1 MKSFHGF
8 KKPTPQLTGRRTAIA
23 SCRSG
28 APLLHGT
35 RRSLLLGCAPVLG
48 TILNVSA
55 IVAGGVAG
63 LATSRTPSPA
73 LERRIK
79 MILGV
84 LTIYVG
90 LKTVWQSI
98 GGPFLSVLGQV
109 AIMLVA
115 LVLGNV
121 IGKSLKLQARLN
133 KLGEHAKHLFS
144 KQGEDAAKP
153 KRFSEG
159 FVTCTI
165 LFCVGP
171 MAIVGSLEDG
181 LTGKIQTLAIK
192 SVMDGLAT
200 LAFVKTFGIGP
211 IFAAIPVLAYQGT
224 ITLAAGL
231 LQGVLN
237 EPGIIA
243 SISATGGLLILC
255 ISVVILDIQRVPL
268 ADYLPSLAVA
278 PLLTWIFR

>member
-1 MKSFHGF
+1 MVVV
-8 KKPTPQLTGRRTAIA
+8 
-23 SCRSG
+23 
-28 APLLHGT
+28 
-35 RRSLLLGCAPVLG
+35 GCAPMLG
-48 TILNVSA
+48 TIVNVSA
-55 IVAGGVAG
+55 ILAGGVAG
-63 LATSRTPSPA
+63 LATRRTPSPA

-90 LKTVWQSI
+90 LKTVWQSVN
-98 GGPFLSVLGQV
+98 GPFLSVLGQV
-109 AIMLVA
+109 AIMLVS
-115 LVLGNV
+115 LVLGNA
-121 IGKSLKLQARLN
+121 IGKGLRLQARLN
-133 KLGEHAKHLFS
+133 KLGEHAKGLFARRS
-144 KQGEDAAKP
+144 EHASESGS
-153 KRFSEG
+153 FSEG

-171 MAIVGSLEDG
+171 MAIVGALEDG

-200 LAFVKTFGIGP
+200 LAFVKTFGAGP

-224 ITLAAGL
+224 ITLGAGL

-237 EPGIIA
+237 EPGMIA

-278 PLLTWIFR
+278 PALTWIFR

>member
-1 MKSFHGF
+1 M
-8 KKPTPQLTGRRTAIA
+8 
-23 SCRSG
+23 
-28 APLLHGT
+28 
-35 RRSLLLGCAPVLG
+35 VG
-48 TILNVSA
+48 TIVNVGA
-55 IVAGGVAG
+55 IVAGGMAG
-63 LATSRTPSPA
+63 LAVSKTPSPN

-98 GGPFLSVLGQV
+98 NGPFLSVVGQV
-109 AIMLVA
+109 AIMLVS
-115 LVLGNV
+115 LILGNL
-121 IGKSLKLQARLN
+121 IGKALGLQARLN
-133 KLGEHAKHLFS
+133 KLGEHAKNLFS
-144 KQGEDAAKP
+144 RQSGDAAKP
-153 KRFSEG
+153 RRFSEG

-181 LTGKIQTLAIK
+181 LTGKFQTLAIK

-224 ITLAAGL
+224 ITLAAGFL
-231 LQGVLN
+231 EGALN
-237 EPGIIA
+237 QPGMIA
-243 SISATGGLLILC
+243 SISAVGGLLILC
-255 ISVVILDIQRVPL
+255 ISVVILEIQRVPL

-278 PLLTWIFR
+278 PALTWIFR